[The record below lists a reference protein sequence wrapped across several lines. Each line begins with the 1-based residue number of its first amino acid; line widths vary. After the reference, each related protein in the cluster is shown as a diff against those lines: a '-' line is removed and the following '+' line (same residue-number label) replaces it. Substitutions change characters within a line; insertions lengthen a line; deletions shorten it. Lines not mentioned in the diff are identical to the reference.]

1 MHLKPLLLWV
11 LVSPGCVEAMKIYA
25 NAMPMC
31 PPLRPFGVQ
40 RWYRTLTPGGVTAFL
55 HPGLTKLR
63 PFGVLAQ
70 AICRFLP
77 QAPINALIECF
88 IRSASTRKAQATC
101 RFLPQTTPKGQ
112 SMVNW
117 GAEERSD
124 DSPGIPDAIV
134 APRRGAAAYAPRAAY
149 HSLHALYPTSCAAYH
164 APRKKYPRERKNYPR
179 ENSNYLR
186 DNLFF
191 PWDIFSP
198 HK

>member
-1 MHLKPLLLWV
+1 
-11 LVSPGCVEAMKIYA
+11 
-25 NAMPMC
+25 MC

-77 QAPINALIECF
+77 QTTLKALIEWF

-112 SMVNW
+112 SMVNRGRRNAVTTPPASRTLSLHPE
-117 GAEERSD
+117 GAQRRTHLAPPIIRSTPFTPHLAMPITHPAKIIPVKEKIIPGKIQII
-124 DSPGIPDAIV
+124 SVIIYFFPGIFFRPTNEGF
-134 APRRGAAAYAPRAAY
+134 PF
-149 HSLHALYPTSCAAYH
+149 SLKFYFLQNLCVMSSRVPSALY
-164 APRKKYPRERKNYPR
+164 
-179 ENSNYLR
+179 L
-186 DNLFF
+186 
-191 PWDIFSP
+191 
-198 HK
+198 